1 MTTESISNS
10 TFLAELM
17 DNQSVDDLREDCRLA
32 CRRVGIVRNS
42 YHHYPPIGAVDFT
55 EQLMIFSDGF
65 PQPWINRYAEERY
78 DRFDPIIKRALNS
91 TKAFWWSDIDE
102 SRLTSAEHA
111 YVSDWKSQRLRKG
124 LAVPVFGPNDRNGYV
139 GLGVGVEE
147 KIFDGED
154 LLRLQT
160 FCNALHLQYCE
171 ITSRERE
178 REREHFNLSRREHQ
192 TMKYVARGLPV
203 HEVAVAMNLKE
214 NTIATYLRRVYQKLG
229 VDNRV
234 SATLRCL
241 ALGYLHV

>member
-1 MTTESISNS
+1 MTTEAISNS
-10 TFLAELM
+10 TFLGELM

-55 EQLMIFSDGF
+55 DQLMIFSDGF
-65 PQPWINRYAEERY
+65 PQAWINRYAEERY
-78 DRFDPIIKRALNS
+78 DRFDPIVKRALNS

-111 YVSDWKSQRLRKG
+111 YVSDWKSQHLGNG

-147 KIFDGED
+147 KIFDDED
-154 LLRLQT
+154 LLRLLT
-160 FCNALHLQYCE
+160 FCNAAHLQYCE

-178 REREHFNLSRREHQ
+178 HINLSRREHQ

-214 NTIATYLRRVYQKLG
+214 NTIGTYLRRVYQKLG